1 MRPVGLSGNE
11 EQKEANNQLL
21 RQPTRTRYED
31 VNEYELYGITRDDTC
46 EFNKRKS
53 VTHVSVG
60 RVDVTQDP
68 EDEDTTKFTSHFC
81 FPFEYQFMAKD
92 SHCKKDSNI

>member
-31 VNEYELYGITRDDTC
+31 VNEYERGGNSVPNLRELRVNDMNSSDDNSNGPLQLNLSHPLNANARHR
-46 EFNKRKS
+46 EDINFN
-53 VTHVSVG
+53 
-60 RVDVTQDP
+60 
-68 EDEDTTKFTSHFC
+68 
-81 FPFEYQFMAKD
+81 
-92 SHCKKDSNI
+92 I